1 VVNITVIYPAAS
13 PQSIQSIT
21 SQGVVTLPK
30 GSIVSAAT
38 PRISRTLTYTG
49 PGASGTAAS
58 PLFVNAVA
66 AIRGTT
72 TTTGKIKFSAGGT
85 FDSYNSNPSAGT
97 YLSYPGLGAG
107 YSAVL
112 AAQNVAA
119 TAATV
124 AIKSAVIHGYVEGY
138 NYPSPSSTNWLSYVA
153 NAGQVVGPNT
163 PVSEYVDPS
172 RVITTQIPYQPVYPE
187 SALPTNTI
195 NYSGQTTL
203 GTAGTTVTVYQ
214 AGLGFTLGT
223 GSIINVVGPVIIISY
238 GNITL
243 SGSATNGGM
252 IELTTSS
259 ASLQIFEE
267 YGNISI
273 GGRGIQNLNSLGT
286 TGVPP
291 LPKRVALLDTT
302 NSWGTVAFSTT
313 SPFYGVIYFPY
324 MPVTVS
330 SNATI
335 YGSIIG
341 SSVSFTGSPTLHY
354 DLALRSPDS
363 TVGDA
368 AFANLTVPVTVSSL
382 VASVP

>member
-1 VVNITVIYPAAS
+1 
-13 PQSIQSIT
+13 
-21 SQGVVTLPK
+21 
-30 GSIVSAAT
+30 
-38 PRISRTLTYTG
+38 
-49 PGASGTAAS
+49 
-58 PLFVNAVA
+58 
-66 AIRGTT
+66 
-72 TTTGKIKFSAGGT
+72 
-85 FDSYNSNPSAGT
+85 
-97 YLSYPGLGAG
+97 
-107 YSAVL
+107 
-112 AAQNVAA
+112 
-119 TAATV
+119 
-124 AIKSAVIHGYVEGY
+124 
-138 NYPSPSSTNWLSYVA
+138 LSYVA